1 MLSGQVLLYGD
12 CTVTNKSSAPHILA
26 VDIGTTSIKAGLI
39 APDGTIAGLSQQATP
54 YLHTSPPV
62 FEVDMDALAAA
73 ALATLQAC
81 CTAADTDALGAI
93 AVTAQGDGVWPL
105 DRTHR
110 PAGPASIWRDSRSD
124 AVLRRWRREGRLPAV
139 ARFTGAY
146 PTSAHQ
152 TTQCAWLNIHAPER
166 IRAAHKIV
174 FAEDWIG
181 YLLTGNL
188 GVCMSNYE
196 HTYGHC
202 QQEQG
207 RITQPAAEVLHL
219 LDLAWLEPLLP
230 EPHSP
235 LRARGMLQRTI
246 ANRLGVTPGIPV
258 FVGPF
263 DVLTAALGV
272 GAVDLAQASS
282 IWGTAAIHQR
292 WVSAFSPLEIG
303 YLVSHP
309 QVTDRWLRFVA
320 TSAGMVNLDYW
331 RNLLFS
337 DSSSPIDWA
346 TIEAQLTH
354 LANEA
359 GALLYLP
366 YLTAA
371 DERSEPIAGV
381 FGAGFLG
388 VQEHHQK
395 HDFLR
400 AVYEGLALQAARIF
414 RRLDPLDCPLQEVRV
429 AGGGGQSA
437 LLSGLLASAA
447 NLRVVRPD
455 ATEASLLGAAMV
467 ALVGLGYAD
476 SIDTLAQTMVHPQSV
491 YEPDPKAVPL
501 YQEAAASIDT
511 LLAQLANRHH
521 IT

>member
-1 MLSGQVLLYGD
+1 
-12 CTVTNKSSAPHILA
+12 
-26 VDIGTTSIKAGLI
+26 
-39 APDGTIAGLSQQATP
+39 
-54 YLHTSPPV
+54 
-62 FEVDMDALAAA
+62 MDALAAA
-73 ALATLQAC
+73 TLATLQAC
-81 CTAADTDALGAI
+81 CAATDTDALTAI

-105 DRTHR
+105 DRAHR
-110 PAGPASIWRDSRSD
+110 PAGPALIWRDGRSD
-124 AVLRRWRREGRLPAV
+124 AVLRQWRREGRLPAV
-139 ARFTGAY
+139 ARFTGTY

-152 TTQCAWLNIHAPER
+152 TTQSAWLNIHAPAQM
-166 IRAAHKIV
+166 RATHKIV

-181 YLLTGNL
+181 YLLTGHL
-188 GVCMSNYE
+188 GVCTANYE

-202 QQEQG
+202 QRQQG
-207 RITQPAAEVLHL
+207 RITRPAAEVLHL
-219 LDLAWLEPLLP
+219 LDLTWLEPLLP
-230 EPHSP
+230 EPLSP
-235 LRARGMLQRTI
+235 LRARGVLQRTI
-246 ANRLGVTPGIPV
+246 ASQLGVTPGIPV

-263 DVLTAALGV
+263 DVLTAALGA
-272 GAVDLAQASS
+272 GAVHPAQASS

-292 WVSAFSPLEIG
+292 WVSAFMPSEIG

-309 QVTDRWLRFVA
+309 QAPDRWLRFVA

-331 RNLLFS
+331 RNLLFA
-337 DSSSPIDWA
+337 DSPSPADWT

-354 LANEA
+354 PANGM

-388 VQEHHQK
+388 VQEHHQR

-400 AVYEGLALQAARIF
+400 AVYEGLAVQAARIF

-437 LLSGLLASAA
+437 LLARLLASAA

-476 SIDTLAQTMVHPQSV
+476 SIDQLAQTMVQPQAV
-491 YEPDPKAVPL
+491 YDPDPQAVPL
-501 YQEAAASIDT
+501 YQETAALIDA
-511 LLAQLANRHH
+511 LLAQLANRQR